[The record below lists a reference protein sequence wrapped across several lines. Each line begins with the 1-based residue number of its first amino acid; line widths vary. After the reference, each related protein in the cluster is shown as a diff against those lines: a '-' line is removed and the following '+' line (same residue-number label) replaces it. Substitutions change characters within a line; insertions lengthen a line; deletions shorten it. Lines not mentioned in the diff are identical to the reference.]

1 MLDLLP
7 ISWGC
12 NKGIWPGGGGGG
24 GNGEIG
30 NGAKP
35 YLISS
40 VTDNLMPPN
49 AILGKAQ
56 KVTLT

>member
-1 MLDLLP
+1 M
-7 ISWGC
+7 
-12 NKGIWPGGGGGG
+12 GGGGG